1 MNIFY
6 FRLTFV
12 VAWWAPR
19 LLSGNE
25 NSILIVISRH
35 INSKNLLF
43 SKHIDCGMGLE
54 RLVSVIQDKRSNYD
68 TDIFGP
74 IFLAI
79 QAGTGQTN

>member
-1 MNIFY
+1 
-6 FRLTFV
+6 
-12 VAWWAPR
+12 
-19 LLSGNE
+19 
-25 NSILIVISRH
+25 
-35 INSKNLLF
+35 LLF

-79 QAGTGQTN
+79 QAGTGQINYLLLLLYSNERQCCGTGTLGTVTVCLSGTVI